1 MAAARGAG
9 EPLPEHGL
17 LPGGRAVGGPEEL
30 TVGRLAARFGLS
42 RTALLYYDRIGL
54 LRPSAR
60 SAAGYR
66 VYDAQD
72 VERLATI
79 CRLRRVGLPLAEIGR
94 VLESATPQLVAA
106 LAVRLG
112 ELDDQIAELRAR
124 QRTILGALATGREGE
139 RTWSLDKES
148 LVALLDGAGI
158 GADRQQ
164 AWHAAAEG
172 ADPDLHQ
179 RLLES
184 LDLPAD
190 EVARIRAL
198 AASAALRHRTPAT

>member
-1 MAAARGAG
+1 MVAARGTG
-9 EPLPEHGL
+9 EPLPEHGR
-17 LPGGRAVGGPEEL
+17 LPRGRAVDGPEEL

-66 VYDAQD
+66 LYTADEVG
-72 VERLATI
+72 RLATI
-79 CRLRRVGLPLAEIGR
+79 CRLRRAGLPLTEIGR
-94 VLESATPQLVAA
+94 VLDSATPQLVAA

-112 ELDDQIAELRAR
+112 ELGDQIEQLRAR
-124 QRTILGALATGREGE
+124 QRTILGALAAGREGE
-139 RTWSLDKES
+139 RTWSLDKAS
-148 LVALLDGAGI
+148 LVALLDEAGI

-164 AWHAAAEG
+164 AWHATAEH
-172 ADPDLHQ
+172 ADPALHQ

-198 AASAALRHRTPAT
+198 AADAAGRRADRA